1 MSTVLAAPNIREAI
15 GRSFGPAMKAL
26 APQQQRF
33 VVALLELGTTNYTR
47 AALAAGYKDGAGIN
61 VTASRLAHD
70 EKVLRALNEE
80 AKRRLLAS
88 APMAISELVKIAED
102 SAPMDKK
109 YKLKAI
115 EMILNR
121 TGHHALSEH
130 RVDVQHSY
138 SDGDAIQKIYQ
149 LSKTLGLDPV
159 KLLGSAGVKMDDKG
173 QVIDA
178 EFSEVEDE
186 EDVSFDDPGTDE

>member
-1 MSTVLAAPNIREAI
+1 MSRDISI
-15 GRSFGPAMKAL
+15 GRSYGPAMKAL
-26 APQQQRF
+26 LPKQQRF
-33 VVALLELGTTNYTR
+33 VVALLELGTTNYKR
-47 AALAAGYKDGAGIN
+47 AAEAAGYGQGQNKNSIYTIAG
-61 VTASRLAHD
+61 RMAHD
-70 EKVLRALNEE
+70 EKILRALNEE
-80 AKRRLLAS
+80 AKRRLMAS

-102 SAPMDKK
+102 PVGDKK

-130 RVDVQHSY
+130 RVDVQHTY
-138 SDGDAIQKIYQ
+138 SDGDAVQRIQA

-159 KLLGSAGVKMDDKG
+159 KLLGSAGVKFDDKG
-173 QVIDA
+173 AVIDV

-186 EDVSFDDPGTDE
+186 EDDNFDYQGTDE